1 MWVVMSLPSGWF
13 SMGTKGFD
21 RLIQK
26 VTRIR
31 NAVRDV
37 PQKAAAD
44 WVEEDFKPAAQA
56 IVPYDTG
63 TLHDSIDGR
72 VTKTRVVVFAD
83 APHARYV
90 EEGTSVAPA
99 QPFMGPAFDQT
110 KAALKQRIRAEIQK
124 VAR

>member
-1 MWVVMSLPSGWF
+1 MAV
-13 SMGTKGFD
+13 KGFD

-37 PQKAAAD
+37 PQKAAAE
-44 WVEEDFKPAAQA
+44 WVEQDFIPVAQGLA
-56 IVPYDTG
+56 PVRTG
-63 TLHDSIDGR
+63 ELRDSIDGR

-99 QPFMGPAFDQT
+99 RPFMGPAFDQT
-110 KAALKQRIRAEIQK
+110 KAALKQRIRDEIQK
-124 VAR
+124 AAQ

>member
-1 MWVVMSLPSGWF
+1 
-13 SMGTKGFD
+13 MGAKGFD
-21 RLIQK
+21 SLIKK

-31 NAVRDV
+31 NAVADA

-44 WVEEDFKPAAQA
+44 WVEQDFVPAAQA
-56 IVPYDTG
+56 LVPVRTG
-63 TLHDSIDGR
+63 ELRDSIGGR
-72 VTKTRVVVFAD
+72 VTKTRVTVFAD
-83 APHARYV
+83 AEHARYV

-110 KAALKQRIRAEIQK
+110 KDQLKKRIRDEIQK

>member
-1 MWVVMSLPSGWF
+1 
-13 SMGTKGFD
+13 MGVKGFD

-31 NAVRDV
+31 NAVADA

-56 IVPYDTG
+56 LAPVRTG
-63 TLHDSIDGR
+63 ELRDSIDGR
-72 VTKTRVVVFAD
+72 VTKTRVTVFAD

-110 KAALKQRIRAEIQK
+110 KAALKQRIRDEIQK
-124 VAR
+124 ATR